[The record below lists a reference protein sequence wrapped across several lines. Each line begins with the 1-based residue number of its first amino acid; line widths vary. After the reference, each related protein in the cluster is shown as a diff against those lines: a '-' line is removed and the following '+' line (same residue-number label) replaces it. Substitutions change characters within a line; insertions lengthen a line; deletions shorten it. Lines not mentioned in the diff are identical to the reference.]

1 MIFLIDHN
9 IEGQATWL
17 WGTILAEGWL
27 DLIEIQFITF
37 EQVKLSIESS
47 DHVVWHFAQENKM
60 IVLTANR
67 SMKGKNSLEEVIR
80 NENKLDSLPVI
91 TLGSIDRME
100 ERSYRERCAA
110 RLIEIA
116 IDIENSMGVGRI
128 FIP

>member
-27 DLIEIQFITF
+27 DWIEIQFITF

-47 DHVVWHFAQENKM
+47 DLVVWRFAQENKM

-67 SMKGKNSLEEVIR
+67 SMKGKDSLEEVIR

-91 TLGSIDRME
+91 TLGSIDKME

>member
-27 DLIEIQFITF
+27 DLIEVQFITF

-47 DHVVWHFAQENKM
+47 DRLVWCFAQENKM

-67 SMKGKNSLEEVIR
+67 SMKGKDSLEEVIR

-100 ERSYRERCAA
+100 
-110 RLIEIA
+110 
-116 IDIENSMGVGRI
+116 
-128 FIP
+128 

>member
-1 MIFLIDHN
+1 
-9 IEGQATWL
+9 
-17 WGTILAEGWL
+17 
-27 DLIEIQFITF
+27 
-37 EQVKLSIESS
+37 VKLSIESS
-47 DHVVWHFAQENKM
+47 DRLVWCFAQENKM

-67 SMKGKNSLEEVIR
+67 SMKGKDSLEEVIR

-116 IDIENSMGVGRI
+116 IDIENSMGIGRI

>member
-1 MIFLIDHN
+1 LIDHN
-9 IEGQATWL
+9 IENQATWL

-27 DLIEIQFITF
+27 DLIEVQFITF

-47 DHVVWHFAQENKM
+47 DRLVWCFAQENKM

-67 SMKGKNSLEEVIR
+67 SMKGKDSLEEVIR

-116 IDIENSMGVGRI
+116 IDIENSMGIGRI

>member
-27 DLIEIQFITF
+27 DWIEIQFITF

-47 DHVVWHFAQENKM
+47 DLVVWRFAQENKM

-67 SMKGKNSLEEVIR
+67 SMKGKDSLEEVIR

-91 TLGSIDRME
+91 TLGSIDRIE

>member
-17 WGTILAEGWL
+17 WGTIVAEGWL
-27 DLIEIQFITF
+27 DWIEIQFITF

-47 DHVVWHFAQENKM
+47 DRVVLRFAQENKM

-67 SMKGKNSLEEVIR
+67 SMKGKDSLEEVIR

-100 ERSYRERCAA
+100 ERTYRERCAA

>member
-27 DLIEIQFITF
+27 DLIEVQFITF
-37 EQVKLSIESS
+37 EQVKLSIESR
-47 DHVVWHFAQENKM
+47 DRLVWRFAQENKM

-67 SMKGKNSLEEVIR
+67 SMKGKDSLEEVIR

-100 ERSYRERCAA
+100 ERTYRERCAA

-116 IDIENSMGVGRI
+116 IDLENSRGVGRI

>member
-27 DLIEIQFITF
+27 DLIEVQFITF

-47 DHVVWHFAQENKM
+47 DRLVWCFAQENKM

-67 SMKGKNSLEEVIR
+67 SMKGKDSLEEVIR

-116 IDIENSMGVGRI
+116 IDIENSMGIGRI

>member
-17 WGTILAEGWL
+17 WGTIVAEGWL
-27 DLIEIQFITF
+27 DWIEIQFITF

-47 DHVVWHFAQENKM
+47 DRIVWRFAQENKM

-67 SMKGKNSLEEVIR
+67 SMKGKDSLEEVIR

-100 ERSYRERCAA
+100 ERTYRERCAA
-110 RLIEIA
+110 RLIKIA
-116 IDIENSMGVGRI
+116 IDLENSMGVGRI